1 MFNFVFIFLVLTYM
15 VNEMAEF
22 IFQYNSQ
29 ILPPIWQ
36 LLTQTADIYVKVVV
50 NESDTNEGKIEN
62 GNCFILKIFPLN
74 NGNNKGV
81 MG

>member
-1 MFNFVFIFLVLTYM
+1 M
-15 VNEMAEF
+15 VNEMSEF

-50 NESDTNEGKIEN
+50 NESDTNEGNQMHLI
-62 GNCFILKIFPLN
+62 GYY
-74 NGNNKGV
+74 
-81 MG
+81 

>member
-1 MFNFVFIFLVLTYM
+1 M
-15 VNEMAEF
+15 VNEMPEF

-50 NESDTNEGKIEN
+50 NESDANEGK
-62 GNCFILKIFPLN
+62 LKLAYLIKFYSTR
-74 NGNNKGV
+74 
-81 MG
+81 